1 MYACKVKCRT
11 TLYHEVGAIETD
23 LSSTKAFFE
32 QHFLKTITPVLRVT
46 QFSDYKYWKN
56 KFDEVAGTAI
66 VEVLVP
72 YDHQVHYMVDYE
84 SIACRTVRR
93 LLPTQGAAIQVI
105 SSEWLTPPRKKGFS
119 KN

>member
-1 MYACKVKCRT
+1 MYACKVTCRT
-11 TLYHEVGAIETD
+11 TLYHDVGENEID

-32 QHFLKTITPVLRVT
+32 KHFFKTITPILRVT
-46 QFSDYKYWKN
+46 QLSDYKYWKN
-56 KFDEVAGTAI
+56 KFNEIAGTAV

-72 YDHQVHYMVDYE
+72 YDQRLQYMADYE

-93 LLPTQGAAIQVI
+93 LLPTQGAAIQVT

-119 KN
+119 